1 MLTKLGVK
9 FRWDEAQQRAFEKMR
24 DLIITDPI
32 LQYPDFKRPF
42 IVTTD
47 ASDYAIG
54 AILSQGKIDEDL
66 PVAYALRLLNEAETR
81 YATIEK
87 ELLAILFGVENFRP
101 YLHGRKFTL
110 VTSAT

>member
-9 FRWDEAQQRAFEKMR
+9 FRWNKAQQKAFEEIQ

-32 LQYPDFKRPF
+32 LQYPDFKKPF

-54 AILSQGKIDEDL
+54 AILSQGKIGEDL
-66 PVAYALRLLNEAETR
+66 PVAYASRTFLRSR
-81 YATIEK
+81 DTIRH
-87 ELLAILFGVENFRP
+87 NR
-101 YLHGRKFTL
+101 RRTL
-110 VTSAT
+110 SHIIRS